1 MAQKREGHSQ
11 SFPSVVGSCKTN
23 WNDIGGGHPGTVSVW
38 KGRGWEGCH
47 GHGSVSLQHK
57 VEGSGGRRVWK
68 SRDQGLEG

>member
-38 KGRGWEGCH
+38 KGRGW
-47 GHGSVSLQHK
+47 
-57 VEGSGGRRVWK
+57 GGVMDMGQYHCSIR
-68 SRDQGLEG
+68 